1 MKNTNAIEKAL
12 QTKIDEE
19 CRAIVDKFI
28 TDLDKLSNKYGG
40 ASMFYDFKHWK
51 SSDSREFMVQGTHE
65 VTNVLHRM
73 ILDNHGEAMLRH
85 KSKELI
91 KKLDLI

>member
-1 MKNTNAIEKAL
+1 MKDTNAIEKAL
-12 QTKIDEE
+12 QVKVNEE

-40 ASMFYDFKHWK
+40 SMFYDFKKDNYAEAPSFH
-51 SSDSREFMVQGTHE
+51 VQGTHC

-73 ILDNHGEAMLRH
+73 ILTNHGASMLKY